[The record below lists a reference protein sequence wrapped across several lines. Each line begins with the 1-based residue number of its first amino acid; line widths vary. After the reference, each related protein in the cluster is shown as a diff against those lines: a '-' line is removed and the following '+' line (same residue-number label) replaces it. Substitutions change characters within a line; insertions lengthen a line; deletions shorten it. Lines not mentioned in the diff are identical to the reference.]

1 MEIAWLGRGG
11 QGAVTATRI
20 LADASLKEKINA
32 QSIVFFTADRR
43 GSPVYAF
50 NRLSNEKIR
59 EHHYPTTVDVL
70 VIIDPQ
76 LISLEQVKS
85 RLKNGGTLIL
95 NYNDKLET
103 LDEEIRKLAGEIAKV
118 DATSI
123 AMNMNLSVA
132 GIYIT
137 NVIMLGAVS
146 KVLGYPKIDAIKEAI
161 TERWPGKIGELNTRG
176 AIEGFG
182 KTKILRWEKN

>member
-20 LADASLKEKINA
+20 LAAAALKEEINA
-32 QSIVFFTADRR
+32 QSLVFFTADRR
-43 GSPVYAF
+43 GAPVYAF
-50 NRLSNEKIR
+50 NRLSTETIR
-59 EHHYPTTVDVL
+59 EHHYPTTVDAL

-76 LISLEQVKS
+76 LVSLEQVKS
-85 RLKNGGTLIL
+85 RLKKGGILIL
-95 NYNDKLET
+95 NYNDKLES
-103 LDEEIRKLAGEIAKV
+103 LDEELCKLTGQIAKV

-123 AMNMNLSVA
+123 AIEMNLSVA

-146 KVLGYPKIDAIKEAI
+146 KVIGYPKIDAIKETI
-161 TERWPGKIGELNTRG
+161 KERWQGKIGELNAEG
-176 AIEGFG
+176 AMEGFE
-182 KTKILRWEKN
+182 KTEILR

>member
-20 LADASLKEKINA
+20 LADAALKEDINA

-50 NRLSNEKIR
+50 NRLSNGKIR
-59 EHHYPTTVDVL
+59 EHHYPTIVDAM
-70 VIIDPQ
+70 VIIDSM
-76 LISLEQVKS
+76 LISLEQIKS
-85 RLKNGGTLIL
+85 RLKNDGILIV
-95 NYNDKLET
+95 NFNDKFER
-103 LDEEIRKLAGEIAKV
+103 LDEEIHKSSGKIAKV

-123 AMNMNLSVA
+123 AVDMNLSVG

-137 NVIMLGAVS
+137 NVVMLGSVS
-146 KVLGYPKIDAIKEAI
+146 KVLGYPKIDSIVNSI
-161 TERWPGKIGELNTRG
+161 RERWPSKIGDLNAEG
-176 AIEGFG
+176 AIEGFE
-182 KTKILRWEKN
+182 KTEIICR

>member
-20 LADASLKEKINA
+20 LAAAALKEEINA

-43 GSPVYAF
+43 GAPVYAF

-59 EHHYPTTVDVL
+59 EHHYPTLVDVL
-70 VIIDPQ
+70 VIIDSQ
-76 LISLEQVKS
+76 LVSSEQIKS
-85 RLKNGGTLIL
+85 RLKKGGVLIL
-95 NYNDKLET
+95 NYNDKLEI
-103 LDEEIRKLAGEIAKV
+103 LDEEIRNLTKKIAKV

-123 AMNMNLSVA
+123 AVDMNLSVS

-146 KVLGYPKIDAIKEAI
+146 KVIGYPKMNSIKEAI
-161 TERWPGKIGELNTRG
+161 MERWSNKVGELNAEG
-176 AIEGFG
+176 AMEGFQ
-182 KTKILRWEKN
+182 KTEILT

>member
-20 LADASLKEKINA
+20 LAAAALKEEINA

-50 NRLSNEKIR
+50 NRLSNERIR
-59 EHHYPTTVDVL
+59 EHHYPTVVDVL

-76 LISLEQVKS
+76 LISSEQIKS
-85 RLKNGGTLIL
+85 RLKKGGVLIL

-103 LDEEIRKLAGEIAKV
+103 LDEEIRELAGKITKL

-123 AMNMNLSVA
+123 AVDMNLSVS

-161 TERWPGKIGELNTRG
+161 VERWPGKIGELNAKG
-176 AIEGFG
+176 AMEGFE
-182 KTKILRWEKN
+182 KTEV

>member
-20 LADASLKEKINA
+20 LADAALKEEISA

-50 NRLSNEKIR
+50 NRLSDEKIR
-59 EHHYPTTVDVL
+59 EHHYPTRVDVV

-76 LISLEQVKS
+76 LISLEQIKS
-85 RLKNGGTLIL
+85 RLKKGGVLIL

-103 LDEEIRKLAGEIAKV
+103 LDDEIRKLAGKITKV

-123 AMNMNLSVA
+123 AVDLNLSVS

-146 KVLGYPKIDAIKEAI
+146 KVIGYPKMNSIKEAI
-161 TERWPGKIGELNTRG
+161 MDRWAGKIGELNAKG
-176 AIEGFG
+176 AMEGFE
-182 KTKILRWEKN
+182 KTEVLRM